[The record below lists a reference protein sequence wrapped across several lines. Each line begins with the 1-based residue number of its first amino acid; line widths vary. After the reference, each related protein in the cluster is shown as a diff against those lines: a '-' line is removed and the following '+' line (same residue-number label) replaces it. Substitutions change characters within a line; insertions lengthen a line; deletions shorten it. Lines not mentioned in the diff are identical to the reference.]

1 MDSILQILEAIKAAE
16 IKAHKIIKDTL
27 DLKYKSS
34 LDLDDKDKVSNV
46 LFYMD
51 NLCAIENLISNGYS
65 NSFDLIYL
73 DPPFF
78 TNSIFNKN
86 ISITTSHYDLKLKV
100 PVYSD
105 NWQNS
110 LFEYL
115 EMITTRLI
123 LMRDLLSDQGTIYV
137 HIDWRVVHY
146 VRLILDY
153 VFGKERFLNEI
164 IWSYKSG
171 GAGRRSFSKKHDNIL
186 VYTKSKSYIFNV
198 SKEKSY
204 NREFKPYRFKNV
216 LEYEDEKG
224 WYTLVN
230 SKDVWNIDMVG
241 RTSSERVD
249 YATQKP
255 YKLLEKII
263 LTSSNKDSLIGDFFV
278 GSGTSLLVAEKLQRR
293 WVGSDN
299 SIHSIIQVKKRLR
312 DRNGAYNYFYK
323 KNGDSM
329 KTLRNIKCIKN
340 NNYLEVDLKDISLDL
355 ENEMQDYFKGKDINE
370 IDYFK
375 DNAFLFLDY
384 ISISSSLNRDFLISD
399 FFRPEIASRLIIPYS
414 SENLE
419 NIFIKSVDVWGN
431 EYTNNLD
438 MSFI

>member
-1 MDSILQILEAIKAAE
+1 
-16 IKAHKIIKDTL
+16 
-27 DLKYKSS
+27 
-34 LDLDDKDKVSNV
+34 
-46 LFYMD
+46 
-51 NLCAIENLISNGYS
+51 
-65 NSFDLIYL
+65 
-73 DPPFF
+73 
-78 TNSIFNKN
+78 
-86 ISITTSHYDLKLKV
+86 
-100 PVYSD
+100 
-105 NWQNS
+105 
-110 LFEYL
+110 
-115 EMITTRLI
+115 MITTRLI

-216 LEYEDEKG
+216 LEYEDKKG

-278 GSGTSLLVAEKLQRR
+278 G
-293 WVGSDN
+293 
-299 SIHSIIQVKKRLR
+299 
-312 DRNGAYNYFYK
+312 F
-323 KNGDSM
+323 
-329 KTLRNIKCIKN
+329 
-340 NNYLEVDLKDISLDL
+340 
-355 ENEMQDYFKGKDINE
+355 
-370 IDYFK
+370 
-375 DNAFLFLDY
+375 
-384 ISISSSLNRDFLISD
+384 
-399 FFRPEIASRLIIPYS
+399 
-414 SENLE
+414 
-419 NIFIKSVDVWGN
+419 
-431 EYTNNLD
+431 
-438 MSFI
+438 